1 VDGGNKSGHDRFL
14 IGFLTRR
21 LLGMAIVLTV
31 MSFIVFMLIGLMPG
45 DPIDIMIAS
54 NPDLTPADGER
65 LKRLH
70 GLDLP
75 LWERY
80 TNWLGGVLHGDLGFS
95 RTYNR
100 PVLDILLPRLGNT
113 VILLGLS
120 SLVAFAIAIPLGVI
134 AATRPQSPLDGAINL
149 FCFAGISVPPFW
161 LALVFIMFFAVTLGW
176 LPAGGMGSPETGL
189 LGRLEFLILPVA
201 TLTIASLAGY
211 TRFARA
217 AMIEVLR
224 QDYIR
229 TARAKGLGSGRTVF
243 GHGLRNAMLP
253 LTTIIALDFG
263 ALFSGALITETMFGY
278 LGMGKL
284 IYDSILGNDFNLALV
299 GLLLA
304 TLVVLIGNFLA
315 DIAYAVLD
323 PRISFRVLEA
333 A

>member
-1 VDGGNKSGHDRFL
+1 ML
-14 IGFLTRR
+14 AFLTRR
-21 LLGMAIVLTV
+21 LMGMAAVLAA

-80 TNWLGGVLHGDLGFS
+80 ANWLGGVFTGDLGFS

-100 PVLDILLPRLGNT
+100 PVMEILLPRLGNT
-113 VILLGLS
+113 VVLLGLS
-120 SLVAFAIAIPLGVI
+120 SIVAILIAIPLGVI
-134 AATRPQSPLDGAINL
+134 AATRPRSRLDGAINL

-161 LALVFIMFFAVTLGW
+161 LALVFIMLFAVTLGW
-176 LPAGGMGSPETGL
+176 LPAGGMGAPDAGPL
-189 LGRLEFLILPVA
+189 ARLEFLVLPVA

-229 TARAKGLGSGRTVF
+229 TARAKGLGPRRTVF

-263 ALFSGALITETMFGY
+263 TLFSGALITETMFGY

-323 PRISFRVLEA
+323 PRISFRALEA